1 MRFDQP
7 FIKLPIRFDAAT
19 LEREVR
25 ALPPASW
32 VPHPTGFPGN
42 DAVRLVTVGGQPTDA
57 FEGPMRPTE
66 NLARCAYIREVM
78 AELDGVWSRSRLM
91 GLGPGAEVPLH
102 VDSHYHW
109 RTHLRIHIPVITD
122 PKVRFTCG
130 DETVHMAAG
139 ECWLFDSFR
148 WHRVEN
154 GWTERRVHLV
164 LDTVMTP
171 ALRQLV
177 DVAQGGAAGEPRT
190 LAPGQGPRAELKFEQ
205 INVAPIMSPW
215 EIRCHVEFIFS
226 EAADDPQIPGIRDR
240 LERFIEDWAAVWAQF
255 GPNFHGAPAYRRLLG
270 ECRAAIAPIAGERLL
285 LKNESLLMNVLDS
298 LIFAPALAPALAS
311 GTVTA
316 SAPRQRLAS

>member
-1 MRFDQP
+1 MLFDTP
-7 FIKLPIRFDAAT
+7 FLKLPIRFDPET

-25 ALPPASW
+25 ALPASSW

-66 NLARCAYIREVM
+66 DLARCRYIQQVM

-91 GLGPGAEVPLH
+91 GLGPGAEVPVH

-122 PKVRFTCG
+122 PKVLFTCG
-130 DETVHMAAG
+130 DETVHMAPG

-164 LDTVMTP
+164 LDTVMTEG
-171 ALRQLV
+171 LRKLV
-177 DVAQGGAAGEPRT
+177 DACREGAADRIIAPRQS
-190 LAPGQGPRAELKFEQ
+190 LDRQLKFEQ
-205 INVAPIMSPW
+205 VNVTPIMSPW
-215 EIRCHVEFIFS
+215 EIRCHIDFIFG
-226 EAADDPQIPGIRDR
+226 EAEDDPRVPGIRDR
-240 LERFIEDWAAVWAQF
+240 LDRFAESWAAVWAQY
-255 GPNFHGAPAYRRLLG
+255 GANFQAAPAYRRLLA
-270 ECRAAIAPIAGERLL
+270 ECRGAVAPIAGEDLL
-285 LKNESLLMNVLDS
+285 LKNEALLMNVLDS
-298 LIFAPALAPALAS
+298 LIFGPALAPALAS
-311 GTVTA
+311 GNVTTSMA
-316 SAPRQRLAS
+316 RQRLAS